1 MSQNNPHKNMICK
14 YKRAYKGRKGT
25 RWVGSVMGRAEN
37 LPQMWGLGGTKLEHL
52 LSTLETVGSNP
63 SIT

>member
-1 MSQNNPHKNMICK
+1 MICK

-52 LSTLETVGSNP
+52 LSTLETVGTNP